1 MKAKHGTLTRYELS
15 LCQPLQ
21 TASGAIAQRSGL
33 LLALDDRQGRRGY
46 GDAAP
51 LPGFSPD
58 TLEEAEEALRAVLA
72 SAGPLRNSSFE
83 GAAEIEALLL
93 QLALPPSAAH
103 ALDQAL
109 LDLLAQEKGIPLCR
123 LLADTCRE
131 HVPVH
136 ALVYSYEDA
145 SRAAADGF
153 SCFKT
158 KVGVRHLDE
167 DDVRVRNIR
176 RAIGKQGELRLD
188 ANGAWGDRTTA
199 LTAIERLA
207 RHGLQSVEQPVPADR
222 IDLLVEVRAFSP
234 VPIAADEAVRSAA
247 DLDSVIQRNA
257 ADAVVLKPMLCGG
270 LQRTL
275 ALARRA
281 VAAGLAVSVTGTFE
295 SSIGRVG
302 ALHVAAAVP
311 GRLWSCGLA
320 SDNLLSDDL
329 TPGPHASGGKLTV
342 PVGPGLGVAIRAPG
356 EAERQAIA

>member
-1 MKAKHGTLTRYELS
+1 VKAKDGTLTRYDLA
-15 LCQPLQ
+15 LCRPLQ
-21 TASGAIAQRSGL
+21 TASGTIEHRSGL
-33 LLALDDRQGRRGY
+33 LIALEDRQGRRGY

-51 LPGFSPD
+51 LLGFSSD
-58 TLEEAEEALRAVLA
+58 SLEDAEQALRRVLA
-72 SAGPLRNSSFE
+72 NHGPLRGATFDN
-83 GAAEIEALLL
+83 AAEIDALLQ
-93 QLALPPSAAH
+93 QLGLPPSAAH

-109 LDLLAQEKGIPLCR
+109 LDLLAQEQGLPLCR

-131 HVPVH
+131 SVPVH
-136 ALVYSYEDA
+136 ALVHGYEDA
-145 SRAAADGF
+145 ARAASDGF

-158 KVGVRHLDE
+158 KVGVSHLDD

-176 RAIGKQGELRLD
+176 RAIGKQAELRLD

-199 LTAIERLA
+199 LAAIERLA
-207 RHGLQSVEQPVPADR
+207 RHTLQGVEQPVPAHR

-247 DLDSVIQRNA
+247 DLDTVIQRNA

-302 ALHVAAAVP
+302 ALHVAAAIP

-320 SDNLLSDDL
+320 SDSLLSEDV
-329 TPGPHASGGKLTV
+329 TPGPRACAGVLLV
-342 PVGPGLGVAIRAPG
+342 PSGPGLGVSGHLPG
-356 EAERQAIA
+356 EAEGSTGA